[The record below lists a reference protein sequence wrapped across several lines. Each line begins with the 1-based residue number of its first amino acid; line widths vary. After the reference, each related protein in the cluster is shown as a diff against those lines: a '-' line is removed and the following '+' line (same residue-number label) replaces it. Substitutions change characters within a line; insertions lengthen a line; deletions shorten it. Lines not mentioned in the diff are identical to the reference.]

1 MSMDAVPTRTSM
13 EGAGF
18 YNRHSSAQAAGI
30 DRMLSLLERA
40 ATDVPV
46 GEEVVVLADY
56 GASQGRNSM
65 APMRVAIEAVRARY
79 GVDKPA
85 LVFHT
90 DLPSNDFT
98 SLFHALDEDPDSYLS
113 GSPGVY
119 SAAVGRSFFGT
130 ILPPGQ
136 VHLGWNSWAVHWLS
150 QKSVDAPDHVSP
162 TLSEVPAVRARRLRS
177 VGERL
182 EWLPAVKVVR
192 VARRRQTAVPGD
204 HQHGSTGE
212 L

>member
-1 MSMDAVPTRTSM
+1 MSKDAVPTRTSM

-30 DRMLSLLERA
+30 NRMLSLLEQA

-46 GEEVVVLADY
+46 GDEVVVLAAY

-65 APMRVAIEAVRARY
+65 APMRVAIEAVRARH
-79 GVDKPA
+79 GVDKPV

-113 GSPGVY
+113 AS
-119 SAAVGRSFFGT
+119 
-130 ILPPGQ
+130 
-136 VHLGWNSWAVHWLS
+136 
-150 QKSVDAPDHVSP
+150 
-162 TLSEVPAVRARRLRS
+162 
-177 VGERL
+177 
-182 EWLPAVKVVR
+182 
-192 VARRRQTAVPGD
+192 
-204 HQHGSTGE
+204 
-212 L
+212 